1 MRLGD
6 GVRFSSFLSAVQV
19 KRFQSLTNMGL
30 RTINNIRVLVVD
42 ADICSVYVRHLFRD
56 SGHRLIDGMR
66 SSLSFSSSH
75 LGFMCQLV

>member
-1 MRLGD
+1 
-6 GVRFSSFLSAVQV
+6 
-19 KRFQSLTNMGL
+19 MGL

-42 ADICSVYVRHLFRD
+42 AGICSVYDRRLFRD